1 MKLTTALLSCLSL
14 ASAPLASAA
23 TEGYAYTDESTG
35 IKFWQMSVATTNTAG
50 GFEFGLALPDK
61 ANAGSNDEYIGRLVG
76 SRIKGAG
83 WSGLSH
89 AGGMTSSLL
98 LIAWADGDDT
108 VRTSFRYAT
117 GYTEPKAYTGNAT
130 LSPISHK
137 INDTNFELIY
147 RCQWCW
153 FWDQDGSTGSQPPT
167 GQSEVIG
174 WAQSVDNPSPVSDD
188 SGTIQQHNNGM
199 GQFGLPVASARNA
212 EYTKW
217 ASKATPAPTATQS
230 QAASSTGTAACS
242 ATNAPNTTYDYIV
255 VGAGAAG
262 IPLADKLSESGK
274 SVLLIERGPPSS
286 GRWVNS
292 GSNSSSNSSDPYD
305 NWRPSWLSGT
315 NLTRFDVPG
324 LINSIWSDSAN
335 IACTD
340 FDQMAGCVLGGGTA
354 INSALWWKAPDAD
367 WDTNFPT
374 GWKAADMSAAVDRVF
389 ERIPSS
395 YATSMDGKL
404 HEQQGFQVVRGAL
417 AAGGWK
423 QVEANDVPNNK
434 NHSFSLTPY
443 AFSHGERGGPMATYL
458 VSANARK
465 NFKMVLNTSVR
476 RVVRKGGR
484 VTGVEVESNGSGGL
498 CGTINVTPSSGRVIL
513 SAGAFGTPKILFRS
527 GIGPE
532 TQLQVVNG
540 SETDGA
546 TMISQDQWI
555 KLPVGQNLNDHVNTD
570 LVFSHKNVTQYN
582 WNGCWEAPVAADKSS
597 YLNGRTGMLAQASP
611 NIGPI
616 AWDEITGSDGVTR
629 QIQWTTHIEG
639 STRNAFTVSQ
649 YLGRGTTSR
658 GVLTIDSGLSMTVS
672 TKPWLRT
679 DEDKAAVIQGVENLL
694 AAMKKDPGITWI
706 SPAANT
712 TAEAFVNSAAVTSSK
727 RTANHW
733 VGTAKMGTD
742 SGLQN
747 GTSVVD
753 TDTKVYGTDNLYV
766 VDASIFPNIGSTNP
780 SALIVA
786 VAEKAAEKLLQ
797 AGSSKA

>member
-1 MKLTTALLSCLSL
+1 MKLTTVLTSVLSF
-14 ASAPLASAA
+14 AAPLVSAA
-23 TEGYAYTDESTG
+23 TEGYAYTDETTG
-35 IKFWQMSVATTNTAG
+35 IKFWQISIATSNTAG
-50 GFEFGLALPDK
+50 GFEFGFALPDK
-61 ANAGSNDEYIGRLVG
+61 ANAGNNDEYIGRIVG
-76 SRIKGAG
+76 SRIKKAG
-83 WSGLSH
+83 WSGVSH

-98 LIAWADGDDT
+98 LLAWADDES

-117 GYTEPKAYTGNAT
+117 GYTTPKAYTGNAT
-130 LSPISHK
+130 LSPISHTV
-137 INDTNFELIY
+137 NDTNFELIY

-153 FWDQDGSTGSQPPT
+153 FWDQDGSAGSQPPT
-167 GQSEVIG
+167 GESEVIG
-174 WAQSVDNPSPVSDD
+174 WAQSVDNPSPVSSE
-188 SGTIQQHNNGM
+188 SGTIEQHSNGM

-212 EYTKW
+212 DYTNW
-217 ASKATPAPTATQS
+217 VSKATVAPTATATQS
-230 QAASSTGTAACS
+230 QTVSATATSACS

-262 IPLADKLSESGK
+262 IPLADKLSEAGK
-274 SVLLIERGPPSS
+274 SVLLVERGPPSS
-286 GRWVNS
+286 GRWV
-292 GSNSSSNSSDPYD
+292 SNGSDPFD
-305 NWRPSWLSGT
+305 NWRPEWLSGT

-324 LINSIWSDSAN
+324 LINAIWSDSAN

-340 FDQMAGCVLGGGTA
+340 FDQMAGCILGGGTA

-374 GWKAADMSAAVDRVF
+374 GWKAADMSAAVERVF
-389 ERIPSS
+389 DRIPSS
-395 YATSMDGKL
+395 YTTSMDGKL
-404 HEQQGFQVVRGAL
+404 YQQQGFQVVQGAL
-417 AAGGWK
+417 AAAGWM
-423 QVEANDVPNNK
+423 QVVANDVPNNK

-458 VSANARK
+458 VSANSRK

-513 SAGAFGTPKILFRS
+513 SAGTFGTPKILFRS

-532 TQLQVVNG
+532 AQLKVVNG

-555 KLPVGQNLNDHVNTD
+555 ELPVGQNLNDHVNTNM
-570 LVFSHKNVTQYN
+570 VFSHKNVTQYK
-582 WNGCWEAPVAADKSS
+582 WDGCWDSPVAADKSS

-616 AWDEITGSDGVTR
+616 AWDEITGSDGIAR

-639 STRNAFTVSQ
+639 STEHAFTISQ
-649 YLGRGTTSR
+649 NLGRGTTSR

-679 DEDKAAVIQGVENLL
+679 DEDKAAVVQGVKNML
-694 AAMKKDPGITWI
+694 AALKKDPGITWI

-712 TAEAFVNSAAVTSSK
+712 TAEAFVKSAAVTSSK
-727 RTANHW
+727 RTSNHW

-742 SGLQN
+742 SGLEN
-747 GTSVVD
+747 GSSVVD
-753 TDTKVYGTDNLYV
+753 TNTKVYGTDNLYV

-797 AGSSKA
+797 AASSKA

>member
-1 MKLTTALLSCLSL
+1 MKFTTALVSSLSL
-14 ASAPLASAA
+14 AAAPLVSAA
-23 TEGYAYTDESTG
+23 TEGYAYTDETTG

-50 GFEFGLALPDK
+50 GFEFGFALPDE
-61 ANAGSNDEYIGRLVG
+61 ANAGSNDEYIGRL
-76 SRIKGAG
+76 
-83 WSGLSH
+83 
-89 AGGMTSSLL
+89 
-98 LIAWADGDDT
+98 
-108 VRTSFRYAT
+108 
-117 GYTEPKAYTGNAT
+117 AYTGNAT

-153 FWDQDGSTGSQPPT
+153 FWDQDGSAGSQPPT
-167 GQSEVIG
+167 GESEVIG
-174 WAQSVDNPSPVSDD
+174 WAQAVDDPSPVSDD

-212 EYTKW
+212 DYTAW
-217 ASKATPAPTATQS
+217 ASKATPAPTATQT
-230 QAASSTGTAACS
+230 QAASSTATAACT
-242 ATNAPNTTYDYIV
+242 ATNAPNATYDYIV
-255 VGAGAAG
+255 VGGGAAG

-292 GSNSSSNSSDPYD
+292 GSTNSTNSSDPYD
-305 NWRPSWLSGT
+305 NWRPSWLVGT

-354 INSALWWKAPDAD
+354 INSALWWRAPDAD

-374 GWKAADMSAAVDRVF
+374 GWKAADMSPAVDRVF

-404 HEQQGFQVVRGAL
+404 YEQQGFHVVQGAL

-476 RVVRKGGR
+476 RVVRNGGR

-532 TQLQVVNG
+532 AQLQVVNG

-555 KLPVGQNLNDHVNTD
+555 DLPVGQNLNDHVNTN

-582 WNGCWEAPVAADKSS
+582 WNGCWDTPVAADKSS
-597 YLNGRTGMLAQASP
+597 YLNGRTGMMAQASP

-616 AWDEITGSDGVTR
+616 AWDEITGSDGITR

-639 STRNAFTVSQ
+639 STDNAFTVSQ

-727 RTANHW
+727 RSANHW
-733 VGTAKMGTD
+733 VGTAKMGSD

-786 VAEKAAEKLLQ
+786 VAERAAEKLLQ
-797 AGSSKA
+797 AGTSKA